1 VKNFLNSNFLNPK
14 NTSNTEV
21 YMINQEQ
28 IDIIVGVILGFCF
41 ISYCAC
47 LIYNKINKSRQLNGY
62 NVNNNNQSSANTNNS
77 PPPYNSLELTTISG
91 IIDKNESQE
100 NPPPYSSL

>member
-1 VKNFLNSNFLNPK
+1 MKNFLNSVT
-14 NTSNTEV
+14 NTTTEAP

-28 IDIIVGVILGFCF
+28 IDIIAGVILGFCF
-41 ISYCAC
+41 ISYCGC
-47 LIYNKINKSRQLNGY
+47 FIYNKIKKSRELNGY

-77 PPPYNSLELTTISG
+77 PPPYNSLQLTTISG
-91 IIDKNESQE
+91 IIDKNESQK